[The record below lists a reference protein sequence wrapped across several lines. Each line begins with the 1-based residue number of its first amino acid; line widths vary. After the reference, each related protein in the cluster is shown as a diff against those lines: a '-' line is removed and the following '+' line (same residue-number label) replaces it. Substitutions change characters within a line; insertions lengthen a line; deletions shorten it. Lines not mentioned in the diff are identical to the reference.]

1 MNKFSIQDI
10 CESVRE
16 QAIVRMAEAFYLRDG
31 GQPSK
36 DIALLDVDTLIKK
49 LKSMREE
56 LSHIYD
62 SMDTADRARRM
73 KDAEDE
79 FAETENPYDEPW
91 FGKSTAT
98 APAANTEVSLDEWDP
113 AFQNQKKKESAAAN
127 EDIDDGDDDA
137 SDDADED
144 DYEDFSP
151 VERPVVN
158 SLSQYST
165 GEDVP
170 LPKELEQLRREIEMD
185 DDHKSKEEDE
195 LKVIKS
201 QDD

>member
-1 MNKFSIQDI
+1 MKKFSIQDI

-49 LKSMREE
+49 LNSLREE

-62 SMDTADRARRM
+62 SMETADRARRM

-79 FAETENPYDEPW
+79 YASTESPDDESW
-91 FGKSTAT
+91 FGKNSG
-98 APAANTEVSLDEWDP
+98 AAEENAEISLDEWAP
-113 AFQNQKKKESAAAN
+113 EFQNRKSKESAASN
-127 EDIDDGDDDA
+127 ENSDDDDDDA
-137 SDDADED
+137 SDDADVD
-144 DYEDFSP
+144 DFEAFP
-151 VERPVVN
+151 IEERPVVN

-170 LPKELEQLRREIEMD
+170 LPKELEQLSREMD

>member
-1 MNKFSIQDI
+1 MKKFSIQDI

-49 LKSMREE
+49 LNSLREE

-62 SMDTADRARRM
+62 SMETADRARRM

-79 FAETENPYDEPW
+79 YASTESPDDESW
-91 FGKSTAT
+91 FGKNSG
-98 APAANTEVSLDEWDP
+98 AAEENAEISLDEWAP
-113 AFQNQKKKESAAAN
+113 EFQNRKSKESAASN
-127 EDIDDGDDDA
+127 EDSDDGDDDA

-170 LPKELEQLRREIEMD
+170 LPKELEQLRREMD